1 MLVRGSPGIL
11 YSCHVYAYIMNAE
24 NTTIFA
30 PGRSARAPAS
40 GTDRVFE
47 KEKTYLNADRERVQ
61 PIGDVRR
68 RPILRCLDDVA
79 LQCVELYEWKT

>member
-1 MLVRGSPGIL
+1 MLVFGRPFTT
-11 YSCHVYAYIMNAE
+11 YSFHVYAYIMNAE

-40 GTDRVFE
+40 GTDGAFE

-61 PIGDVRR
+61 PIGDVCR
-68 RPILRCLDDVA
+68 RPVL
-79 LQCVELYEWKT
+79 